1 MKSMRM
7 ATAGMLVALTAVGA
21 AIKVPAIIG
30 SVALDA
36 FPALLAA
43 VLLGGSGGAIVASIG
58 HLISAMIGGMPLG
71 PLHFLIAGEMA
82 LLAFVF
88 GFLFRRGKRWQAGM
102 LFVLGNAFA
111 APLPFIFLMGKAFYL
126 AIVPSLFIGSVLNTA
141 IAYIAIPRL
150 ARFVE
155 PYFSKTGEG
164 Q

>member
-7 ATAGMLVALTAVGA
+7 AMAGMLVALTAVGA

-102 LFVLGNAFA
+102 LFVIGNAFA

-126 AIVPSLFIGSVLNTA
+126 AMVPSLFIGSILNTV
-141 IAYIAIPRL
+141 IAYIVIPKL
-150 ARFVE
+150 LKLTD
-155 PYFSKTGEG
+155 PLFSEAEAE